1 MSIQTQARSL
11 LMRHHKLVMNREKSM
26 LARTAAEIGVDV
38 DPKFHSHIQ
47 GKTLNDFGQIY
58 DRSSAAM
65 S

>member
-1 MSIQTQARSL
+1 MSVQTQARSL
-11 LMRHHKLVMNREKSM
+11 LMQHHKMVMNRERSM

-47 GKTLNDFGQIY
+47 GKTLNDFNTIY
-58 DRSSAAM
+58 ERSGAAM